1 MTILSCT
8 KLVESLSKLFPA
20 FSNFVSSLILLS
32 PFLITAEVSTVL
44 LSEILSVF
52 TNSIFTTGLIWFRI
66 RGLRL
71 GIRGVWLGIRG
82 GRVELGPVQADN
94 IKSIKNIAMMAAE
107 RLSCR
112 SKYHYII
119 FSEKRHNMKNIT
131 FCLTVVPTNFYNFFY
146 ILF

>member
-8 KLVESLSKLFPA
+8 KLGESLSKLFPA
-20 FSNFVSSLILLS
+20 FSNFVSSLILLF
-32 PFLITAEVSTVL
+32 PLLITAEVSTVL

-119 FSEKRHNMKNIT
+119 FSEKNI
-131 FCLTVVPTNFYNFFY
+131 
-146 ILF
+146 I